1 MIELIFHWAERL
13 SRGCGWFAAV
23 VGGVAGAG
31 VGFLSQRGVLL
42 DPNVS
47 HQLLTH
53 VLFGHLPTLL
63 ASSFVLLRVSF
74 HLATESQMR
83 VAWTQGHQAAV
94 YSTACA
100 IVSLMAWAWF
110 FLAAVLGCWLG
121 MMLALSGYALPSW
134 HSFWIDFD
142 FNHLLHAALRML
154 ALALVLSVMTFV
166 EVNFLQTHR
175 HQLGLLMARFMTI
188 GMLLIA
194 VIELLDMTLM

>member
-1 MIELIFHWAERL
+1 M
-13 SRGCGWFAAV
+13 
-23 VGGVAGAG
+23 
-31 VGFLSQRGVLL
+31 LL

-53 VLFGHLPTLL
+53 VLFGHLPTFLV
-63 ASSFVLLRVSF
+63 SSFVLLRVSF
-74 HLATESQMR
+74 QLTTESQMR
-83 VAWTQGHQAAV
+83 VAWTEGHQAAV

-100 IVSLMAWAWF
+100 MVSLMAWAWF

-121 MMLALSGYALPSW
+121 MMLALSGCALPAW
-134 HSFWIDFD
+134 QAFWIDFD
-142 FNHLLHAALRML
+142 FNHLWHAALRML
-154 ALALVLSVMTFV
+154 ALALALSVMTFV

-194 VIELLDMTLM
+194 GIELLDVTLM

>member
-1 MIELIFHWAERL
+1 MIELIFHWAEKL

-23 VGGVAGAG
+23 IGGGAGAG
-31 VGFLSQRGVLL
+31 IGFLSQRSVLL

-83 VAWTQGHQAAV
+83 VTWTQGHQAVV

-100 IVSLMAWAWF
+100 TVSLMAWAWF
-110 FLAAVLGCWLG
+110 FLAALLGCWLG
-121 MMLALSGYALPSW
+121 MMLALSGYAFPAW
-134 HSFWIDFD
+134 QAFWIDFD

-154 ALALVLSVMTFV
+154 ALALALSVMTFV
-166 EVNFLQTHR
+166 EVNVLQTHR
-175 HQLGLLMARFMTI
+175 DQLGLLMARFMTI
-188 GMLLIA
+188 GMLLVA
-194 VIELLDMTLM
+194 VIELLDMTIM

>member
-1 MIELIFHWAERL
+1 LIELIFHWAEKL
-13 SRGCGWFAAV
+13 SRGCGWFAALI
-23 VGGVAGAG
+23 GGAAGAG
-31 VGFLSQRGVLL
+31 VGYLSQRGVLL

-53 VLFGHLPTLL
+53 VLFGHLPTFLV
-63 ASSFVLLRVSF
+63 SSFVLLRVSF
-74 HLATESQMR
+74 QLATESQMR

-94 YSTACA
+94 YSIACA
-100 IVSLMAWAWF
+100 MVSLMAWAWF

-121 MMLALSGYALPSW
+121 MMIALSGYALPGW
-134 HSFWIDFD
+134 QAFWIDFD

-154 ALALVLSVMTFV
+154 TLALALSVMTFV

-175 HQLGLLMARFMTI
+175 NQLSLLMARFMTI

-194 VIELLDMTLM
+194 GIELLDVTLM